1 MAAEGVLDGTFL
13 FVDLAADGV
22 ELGGGV
28 VVESA
33 VGEDFVAEG
42 AEEGGEVLNAFG
54 EGGYGGPV
62 GAHGGG
68 RLTGDFAPLG
78 GAIGDEHYI
87 ADIGGFESGSGD

>member
-1 MAAEGVLDGTFL
+1 L
-13 FVDLAADGV
+13 FVDLAADAV
-22 ELGGGV
+22 EFGGGV

-68 RLTGDFAPLG
+68 RLALDFSPFG
-78 GAIGDEHYI
+78 GAVGYEDDV
-87 ADIGGFESGSGD
+87 ADFGGF